1 MSTISV
7 LRNNPYYTDNG
18 ISACRFS
25 YVSFFPL
32 PHPETIRNLPLTF
45 ANNLTWKVFTTTLE
59 NFKFLK
65 VTFASFPFPSPHLC
79 FSGRQLCSPTSHIGD
94 YRFSVPRP
102 LQLTISFAK
111 QPPIHVLRLSDSC
124 SLKHDLTMRQNNLS
138 YSLSPSLDVS
148 AGMLKIISQFQR
160 MYIWFTPFPF
170 KKTYTYNF
178 YFLFLHLLV

>member
-1 MSTISV
+1 MQSLYPILVYFILFSHNLCRKLAVHSYMSTISV

-32 PHPETIRNLPLTF
+32 LETSETIRNLPLTF
-45 ANNLTWKVFTTTLE
+45 ANNLTWKVFTTTLR

-79 FSGRQLCSPTSHIGD
+79 FSRHQLCSPTSHIGD

-111 QPPIHVLRLSDSC
+111 QPPIHVLRL
-124 SLKHDLTMRQNNLS
+124 R
-138 YSLSPSLDVS
+138 
-148 AGMLKIISQFQR
+148 R
-160 MYIWFTPFPF
+160 
-170 KKTYTYNF
+170 
-178 YFLFLHLLV
+178 FL